1 MIRLLL
7 RINMHP
13 SLPFLFLLLLSHIG
27 AETGYPAFNVF
38 TSSAQLGLGG
48 AGFLNPSS
56 ISSKLNPAST
66 VKDKVFTT
74 SIIRYPASITS
85 QSAGLSLPWKNGVGS
100 ASIRHISYGTFRG
113 YNDDA
118 QPTKTYKSGDT
129 WLRGSYSRRLV
140 NIPLQFGMNTQLY
153 SSSLEDYRIRVLEFS
168 AGGIVY
174 FEQAK
179 GTLGLSIH
187 QIGKEFSSNAVGIL
201 LPKTVLSGS
210 KKLAHLPLTL
220 FIDALPSWLISNT
233 ELFIGGIF
241 QVNNVMQI
249 RWGTST
255 RKGDHNIQQGLL
267 QSILGASGFGVGY
280 ATGPTLIHYS
290 TFIYGTGA
298 VIQGLEIGIRL

>member
-7 RINMHP
+7 STNMHP
-13 SLPFLFLLLLSHIG
+13 SFSFLFLLLLFPCG
-27 AETGYPAFNVF
+27 AETGYPAFDIF

-66 VKDKVFTT
+66 VNDRVFTT

-85 QSAGLSLPWKNGVGS
+85 QSAGLSLPWKNGIGS
-100 ASIRHISYGTFRG
+100 ASIRHISYGTFNG

-118 QPTKTYKSGDT
+118 QSTRTYQSSDT
-129 WLRGSYSRRLV
+129 WLRCSYSRQLV
-140 NIPLQFGMNTQLY
+140 NLPLRFGMNTQLY
-153 SSSLEDYRIRVLEFS
+153 SSSLEDYRIRMLEFS

-174 FEQAK
+174 FEQGK

-201 LPKTVLSGS
+201 SPKTVLSGS
-210 KKLAHLPLTL
+210 KTLAHLPLTL
-220 FIDALPSWLISNT
+220 FIDALPSWLISDA

-241 QVNNVMQI
+241 KINNVMQI

-255 RKGDHNIQQGLL
+255 RKGDHDIQQGLL

-290 TFIYGTGA
+290 TYIYGTGA
-298 VIQGLEIGIRL
+298 VIQGLEIGIKL

>member
-1 MIRLLL
+1 MY
-7 RINMHP
+7 P
-13 SLPFLFLLLLSHIG
+13 SFPFLLLILLSPSG
-27 AETGYPAFNVF
+27 ADTGYPAFDVF

-66 VKDKVFTT
+66 VKGRVFTT
-74 SIIRYPASITS
+74 SIIRYPASITT
-85 QSAGLSLPWKNGVGS
+85 QSAGLSLPWKNGTGS
-100 ASIRHISYGTFRG
+100 ASIRHICYGTFHG

-129 WLRGSYSRRLV
+129 WLQSSYSRQLV
-140 NIPLQFGMNTQLY
+140 NIPLQFGINTQLY
-153 SSSLEDYRIRVLEFS
+153 SSSLEDYRIKVLEFS
-168 AGGIVY
+168 VGGIVY
-174 FEQAK
+174 FEQTK

-201 LPKTVLSGS
+201 SPKTVLSGS
-210 KKLAHLPLTL
+210 KTLAHLPLTL
-220 FIDALPSWLISNT
+220 FIDALPSWLISDA

-241 QVNNVMQI
+241 KVNNVMQI

-255 RKGDHNIQQGLL
+255 RKGDHDIQQGLL
-267 QSILGASGFGVGY
+267 QSILGASGFGIGY

-290 TFIYGTGA
+290 TYIYGTGA
-298 VIQGLEIGIRL
+298 VIQGLEIGIKL

>member
-1 MIRLLL
+1 MICVLL
-7 RINMHP
+7 RSNIYY
-13 SLPFLFLLLLSHIG
+13 SFVFLLLLLFSPTR
-27 AETGYPAFNVF
+27 ADTGYPAFDVF

-66 VKDKVFTT
+66 VKDKMFTT

-85 QSAGLSLPWKNGVGS
+85 QSAGLSLPWRNGTGS
-100 ASIRHISYGTFRG
+100 ASIRHISYGTFHG

-129 WLRGSYSRRLV
+129 WLQSSYSRQLV
-140 NIPLQFGMNTQLY
+140 NIPLQFGINTQLY
-153 SSSLEDYRIRVLEFS
+153 SSSLEDYRIKVLEFS
-168 AGGIVY
+168 VGGILY
-174 FEQAK
+174 IEKAK

-201 LPKTVLSGS
+201 SPKTVLSGS
-210 KKLAHLPLTL
+210 KTLAHLPLTL
-220 FIDALPSWLISNT
+220 FIDALPSWLISDA

-241 QVNNVMQI
+241 KVNNVMQI

-255 RKGDHNIQQGLL
+255 RKGDHDIQQGLL
-267 QSILGASGFGVGY
+267 QSILGASGFGIGY

-290 TFIYGTGA
+290 TYIYGTGA
-298 VIQGLEIGIRL
+298 VIQGLEIGIKL

>member
-7 RINMHP
+7 SKNIHP
-13 SLPFLFLLLLSHIG
+13 SFSFLFLLLLFPCG
-27 AETGYPAFNVF
+27 AETGYPAFDIF

-66 VKDKVFTT
+66 VNDRVFTT
-74 SIIRYPASITS
+74 SIIRYPAFITS
-85 QSAGLSLPWKNGVGS
+85 QSAGLSLPWKNGIGS
-100 ASIRHISYGTFRG
+100 ASIRHISYGTFNG

-118 QPTKTYKSGDT
+118 QPTKTYKSSDT
-129 WLRGSYSRRLV
+129 WLRGSYSRQLV
-140 NIPLQFGMNTQLY
+140 NIPLRFGMNTQLY

-174 FEQAK
+174 FEQVK
-179 GTLGLSIH
+179 GMLGLSIH
-187 QIGKEFSSNAVGIL
+187 QIGKEFSSSAVGIL
-201 LPKTVLSGS
+201 SPETVLSGS
-210 KKLAHLPLTL
+210 KNLTYLPLTL
-220 FIDALPSWLISNT
+220 FIDAMPSWLISDT

-255 RKGDHNIQQGLL
+255 RKGDHNIQKGLL
-267 QSILGASGFGVGY
+267 QSIFGASGFGVGY
-280 ATGPTLIHYS
+280 ATGPTLIHYD

-298 VIQGLEIGIRL
+298 VIHGLEIGIQL